1 MCEDVVKVLG
11 LDWVLLFLQSGL
23 HSTTVV
29 WGLRILVA
37 VTSVQPI
44 LQKFKDGTSNG
55 GWLRHTDHN
64 RMALALG
71 CHQQMPGGDIKSVGL
86 HVPGFQHLGWLLPQH
101 VDLVPELYFLFIA
114 LMMGQPVKLLP
125 ADSKV

>member
-1 MCEDVVKVLG
+1 MSLLSVTLETHRFCTVAPCTDCCRMCEEVATVLG

-37 VTSVQPI
+37 VCSVQSI
-44 LQKFKDGTSNG
+44 LQKFKEGTSNG

-64 RMALALG
+64 KMALALG
-71 CHQQMPGGDIKSVGL
+71 T
-86 HVPGFQHLGWLLPQH
+86 
-101 VDLVPELYFLFIA
+101 
-114 LMMGQPVKLLP
+114 
-125 ADSKV
+125 

>member
-1 MCEDVVKVLG
+1 MCEDVGKVLG
-11 LDWVLLFLQSGL
+11 LDWVLLFLQPGL

-37 VTSVQPI
+37 LTSVQPI

-64 RMALALG
+64 RVALALG
-71 CHQQMPGGDIKSVGL
+71 NYVSIFTHKFSIPKFNYLISYLRLSSTNAQR
-86 HVPGFQHLGWLLPQH
+86 
-101 VDLVPELYFLFIA
+101 
-114 LMMGQPVKLLP
+114 
-125 ADSKV
+125 

>member
-1 MCEDVVKVLG
+1 MIQVQLYFCSMCEEVAKVLG

-37 VTSVQPI
+37 ICSVQSI
-44 LQKFKDGTSNG
+44 LQKFKEGTSNG

-64 RMALALG
+64 KMTLALG
-71 CHQQMPGGDIKSVGL
+71 I
-86 HVPGFQHLGWLLPQH
+86 
-101 VDLVPELYFLFIA
+101 
-114 LMMGQPVKLLP
+114 
-125 ADSKV
+125 

>member
-1 MCEDVVKVLG
+1 MCEEISKVLG
-11 LDWVLLFLQSGL
+11 LDWVLLFLQPGL

-37 VTSVQPI
+37 VCSVQSI

-64 RMALALG
+64 KMAVALG
-71 CHQQMPGGDIKSVGL
+71 KNK
-86 HVPGFQHLGWLLPQH
+86 
-101 VDLVPELYFLFIA
+101 E
-114 LMMGQPVKLLP
+114 K
-125 ADSKV
+125 

>member
-1 MCEDVVKVLG
+1 MCEEVAKVLG

-37 VTSVQPI
+37 VCSVQSI
-44 LQKFKDGTSNG
+44 LQKFKEGTSNG

-64 RMALALG
+64 KMALALG
-71 CHQQMPGGDIKSVGL
+71 SSNNFM
-86 HVPGFQHLGWLLPQH
+86 
-101 VDLVPELYFLFIA
+101 FIY
-114 LMMGQPVKLLP
+114 LIYKNVQYVMI
-125 ADSKV
+125 